1 MMRTMREEKRNGLN
15 KTLNNMAQPFKQ
27 KPKAILMKF
36 SVARPPYFEMHW
48 VKDYTGQRFKK

>member
-1 MMRTMREEKRNGLN
+1 MREEKRNGLN